1 MKFDMVPYVNIYELN
16 NALCEANLYDED
28 RDGSL
33 RNFLFGDCYY
43 NDSAMRLSFEGD
55 SLYDE
60 TDEELQEWYTLEEI
74 KEMNEKIV
82 RTNIILGYLKT
93 MFPRNCEYILV
104 DVSW

>member
-1 MKFDMVPYVNIYELN
+1 MKFDMVPYVNIYELK

-33 RNFLFGDCYY
+33 TNFLFGDCYY
-43 NDSAMRLSFEGD
+43 NDSAMRLSFKGD

-60 TDEELQEWYTLEEI
+60 TDEELYEWYTLEEI

-93 MFPRNCEYILV
+93 MFPRNYEYILV
-104 DVSW
+104 NVSW